1 MPTPVLLLHS
11 TKETMDFVRWFHE
24 CAREREIQ
32 ERDWFRLV
40 FARWPGSS
48 TLAYGGQVCNYLLVA
63 IRGACKKAKKFQS
76 YLLACSRV
84 ASLRFCFTIKF
95 GALAMPVLP
104 AGGAAVL
111 LDE

>member
-24 CAREREIQ
+24 CAREREIGLCTMA
-32 ERDWFRLV
+32 W
-40 FARWPGSS
+40 ASS

-104 AGGAAVL
+104 ARGAAVL